1 MENAMDIDD
10 WRARIDAV
18 DLKILDLLN
27 ERARYSLEIG
37 AIKQRLHLPIYMPE
51 REKRIYARLEHVNN
65 GPLSHAAVRRLFER
79 IIDESRRLEAE
90 CTTSAPPDSES
101 LVSKET
107 HRKEQ

>member
-1 MENAMDIDD
+1 MEQAMDIDD

-27 ERARYSLEIG
+27 ERASYSLEIG
-37 AIKQRLHLPIYMPE
+37 EIKQQLRLPIYMPE
-51 REKRIYARLEHVNN
+51 REKQIYTRLEQINN
-65 GPLSHAAVRRLFER
+65 GPLSNAAVRRLFER

-90 CTTSAPPDSES
+90 GTTSAPPDSET
-101 LVSKET
+101 LVSKEQ